1 MEQRLQKI
9 IAEAGI
15 CSRRH
20 AETLIQS
27 GCVQVNGRMVTMM
40 GSKADPEIDHIKVNG
55 KPLRP
60 SQLHHYVLLNKP
72 KGVVSTAFDPEGRPT
87 VTELIQGVRGR
98 IYPVGRL
105 DYNTEGLLLL
115 TNDGEFAQII
125 MKAGGHCPKTY
136 LAKVRGTLSDQTL
149 ERLRKGIVI
158 DRVRSAPARIIPVKK
173 ADNSWYEVTLIEGR
187 NQQIRKMFEWAG
199 HPVEKLKRIR
209 IGFLEDPNLRPG
221 KYRPLTPQ
229 EVARFKKMRMQPPA
243 PNHPQSSSQPIHG

>member
-1 MEQRLQKI
+1 MEQRLQKL

-20 AETLIQS
+20 AETLIVS
-27 GCVQVNGRMVTMM
+27 GCVQVNGKMVTTL
-40 GSKADPEIDHIKVNG
+40 GSKADPETDHIKVNG
-55 KPLRP
+55 KLLQP
-60 SQLHHYVLLNKP
+60 SQLQLYILLNKP
-72 KGVVSTAFDPEGRPT
+72 KGVVSTAFDPEGRRT
-87 VTELIQGVRGR
+87 VTGLIQGVRGR

-115 TNDGEFAQII
+115 TNDGDFAQII
-125 MKAGGHCPKTY
+125 MKAGSHCPKTY
-136 LAKVRGTLSDQTL
+136 VAKVRGTLTDETL

-158 DRVRSAPARIIPVKK
+158 DKVRTAPVRIIPVKK

-221 KYRPLTPQ
+221 KYRTLTSQ
-229 EVARFKKMRMQPPA
+229 EVARFKKMRVQLPSPK
-243 PNHPQSSSQPIHG
+243 HPQ